1 MVKRFK
7 VVVAGEL
14 LWCFS
19 FDPESVAVL
28 SAALDPR
35 YHHLSFFSAEERT
48 QVCDI
53 ISDKVKTL
61 YEQDS
66 ATTDPSSSD
75 STRTQPQAKK
85 WKEET
90 AMSFLLGVGTESD
103 GDTPSW
109 QDEIE
114 QFQRESQAHHDSD
127 ALEWC
132 RKSEMRFPTLAKLA
146 RHYLCVPATSVP
158 AERIFLI
165 AGLVISNKR
174 SSLTPENADM
184 LTFLGMGFKH

>member
-1 MVKRFK
+1 MVKWFK
-7 VVVAGEL
+7 EVVAGEL
-14 LWCFS
+14 LRRFP
-19 FDPESVAVL
+19 FDPESVTVL

-35 YHHLSFFSAEERT
+35 YHHLNFFSAEEQT

-53 ISDKVKTL
+53 ISDKAKTL

-66 ATTDPSSSD
+66 ATTDLSSSD
-75 STRTQPQAKK
+75 FTCTQPQAKK

-114 QFQRESQAHHDSD
+114 QFQRERQVHHDSD
-127 ALEWC
+127 ALEWW

-146 RHYLCVPATSVP
+146 RHYLYVPATSVP
-158 AERIFLI
+158 AERNFSI

-184 LTFLGMGFKH
+184 LIFLSKNL